1 MSPLNFRTKP
11 SVPDSAQDLS
21 DDAFI
26 WASQNIGGRDAVEEF
41 VSCGVWPLC
50 AGIDFEQ
57 VKVDLTPVSQLKVPL
72 PHFPLR
78 HENEEGDLQFMA
90 RVEQGTRNIVGGYTC
105 MEHEACIASL
115 LNNGCLNHVLKVV
128 GVGYGPCPVPV
139 STEVLKKRKADA
151 AAKVLAKRPK
161 LVEKKS
167 AGLVKVSGSCGGG
180 GSKRPSG
187 TGILS
192 AKAVKLSK
200 GTIPHTVASA
210 VAMRI
215 MPEKCISKVS
225 AGASGAKG
233 SERCPSSK
241 TVPGRSFLP
250 PLRSASF
257 RPSGLLLLYHWM
269 VLRNLHQ
276 MTEHPR
282 FSRRR
287 VLEARRW
294 SLKLDLLQYRGRD
307 LPLKFLLVSLLPL
320 VSLELRQVAFRFLRN
335 VAFIK

>member
-50 AGIDFEQ
+50 ASVDFEQ

-90 RVEQGTRNIVGGYTC
+90 RVEQGIRNIVGGYTC

-115 LNNGCLNHVLKVV
+115 LNNDCLNHVLKVV
-128 GVGYGPCPVPV
+128 GVGYGPCPVPI

-167 AGLVKVSGSCGGG
+167 VGLVKVSGSCGGRRFETAIRHG
-180 GSKRPSG
+180 HPVGQGCEAEQGYHSPHSRFGSRDAHYAG
-187 TGILS
+187 E
-192 AKAVKLSK
+192 V
-200 GTIPHTVASA
+200 H
-210 VAMRI
+210 
-215 MPEKCISKVS
+215 PE
-225 AGASGAKG
+225 
-233 SERCPSSK
+233 
-241 TVPGRSFLP
+241 
-250 PLRSASF
+250 
-257 RPSGLLLLYHWM
+257 GL
-269 VLRNLHQ
+269 
-276 MTEHPR
+276 
-282 FSRRR
+282 SRRQ
-287 VLEARRW
+287 W
-294 SLKLDLLQYRGRD
+294 C
-307 LPLKFLLVSLLPL
+307 
-320 VSLELRQVAFRFLRN
+320 
-335 VAFIK
+335 